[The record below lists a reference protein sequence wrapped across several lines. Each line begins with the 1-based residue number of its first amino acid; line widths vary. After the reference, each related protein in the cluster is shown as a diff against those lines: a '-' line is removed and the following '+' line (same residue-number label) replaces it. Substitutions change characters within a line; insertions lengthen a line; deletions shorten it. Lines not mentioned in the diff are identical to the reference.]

1 METVHFF
8 YGTARKHTRFPPGR
22 VVVLRDDLTHGI
34 LHRDR
39 LLSQRLRCGYLGEP
53 LADVDRVLEA
63 VRPLGIADEVV
74 VWHGPRPAEQ
84 MLLAWLVPWLSGEL
98 TRCSVRLALAT
109 DPQSE
114 PLPAEGAT
122 SQDLLRGYM
131 SRRSVDAKVDALL
144 VRLWEAVTAET
155 PAALQA
161 VSDKELWALPL
172 WVNARTALLSR
183 YPDATGLNFH
193 DRVLLG
199 QCSLRWRGA
208 GRVLSGTVKNAATV
222 APLSDRAAWRR
233 LQRLMGESGEE
244 SALVEVRC
252 AGPFVPGECDV
263 RLTPLGVD
271 AVQGIVDVLEYLPL
285 TDWIGGVL
293 LQSPDRI
300 WRWTDFGLVRD
311 EQD

>member
-1 METVHFF
+1 
-8 YGTARKHTRFPPGR
+8 
-22 VVVLRDDLTHGI
+22 
-34 LHRDR
+34 
-39 LLSQRLRCGYLGEP
+39 
-53 LADVDRVLEA
+53 
-63 VRPLGIADEVV
+63 
-74 VWHGPRPAEQ
+74 
-84 MLLAWLVPWLSGEL
+84 MLLAWLAPWLSGEL
-98 TRCSVRLALAT
+98 TQSSIRLALAT
-109 DPQSE
+109 DPQGE
-114 PLPAEGAT
+114 PVPAEAAT

-131 SRRSVDAKVDALL
+131 ARRSVDGKLNALL

-155 PAALQA
+155 PAAKQA
-161 VSDKELWALPL
+161 ISDKDLWTLPL

-199 QCSLRWRGA
+199 QCSLRWRSA
-208 GRVLSGTVKNAATV
+208 ARVVAGTVKAAESV
-222 APLSDRAAWRR
+222 APLSERAAWRR
-233 LQRLMGESGEE
+233 LQRLLGERGEE

-252 AGPFVPGECDV
+252 AGPFIPGECDV

-271 AVQGIVDVLEYLPL
+271 AVQGIVDVLDYLPL

-311 EQD
+311 ERD